1 MQVHDDSAIKLSIH
15 PYENIVET
23 LKQILNEESEG
34 KFWVC
39 NFVLDITYF
48 VFTNECVWNTW
59 KKKGIKINQIKCIM
73 VPPVP
78 ENSGKPE

>member
-39 NFVLDITYF
+39 TFVLDITYF
-48 VFTNECVWNTW
+48 VFANDSFCMKYL
-59 KKKGIKINQIKCIM
+59 KKKRHQNK
-73 VPPVP
+73 
-78 ENSGKPE
+78 SH